1 MSFVSPVFLFLF
13 LPLFF
18 LIYYFAPGRVKLVV
32 GILGSLVFYAWGYL
46 IYIPL
51 MVGLMLFAYLV
62 ALGISRW
69 RDQKVSLYLF
79 RIGVLLIVALLVAF
93 KLWNNIRFPL
103 GLSFVTFQAIAYLW
117 EVYTKKI
124 HEEKNLI
131 NFSFYLLLFPKIP
144 VGPITRYSQLQDQ
157 IKDIHI
163 EIPQAA
169 DGLRRFIIGFAKKV
183 LIADTLAKVVTPVF
197 SLPAP
202 AISPGIAW
210 LVIISFSVQIYF
222 DFSGYT
228 DMAIGIGRMMGLRFM
243 ENFNFPYVSRS
254 IGEFWRRWH
263 ISLSSWFR
271 DLVFFPLE
279 RHRSRW
285 RGQSVNIM
293 IVFLLTGLW
302 HGITANFVAWGLFH
316 GSMLVFEGTF
326 LGRKLRNSWSPLQHF
341 YALIVIIVGWVFF
354 RSPTLQFAWVFL
366 RRLLGDGNG
375 VQPLPFSLTSPLPF
389 IEPTFIMA
397 LVAGLIFSFPIHQL
411 FDGLYKKIAAKRIL
425 PPVVFRALGD
435 LGLTFLL
442 ITSVAVMA
450 SSAFLPGLYEVF

>member
-1 MSFVSPVFLFLF
+1 M
-13 LPLFF
+13 
-18 LIYYFAPGRVKLVV
+18 
-32 GILGSLVFYAWGYL
+32 
-46 IYIPL
+46 
-51 MVGLMLFAYLV
+51 
-62 ALGISRW
+62 
-69 RDQKVSLYLF
+69 
-79 RIGVLLIVALLVAF
+79 VAF

-124 HEEKNLI
+124 HEEKNPI

-157 IKDIHI
+157 IKEIYI

-202 AISPGIAW
+202 GISPGIAW

-285 RGQSVNIM
+285 RGQSI
-293 IVFLLTGLW
+293 
-302 HGITANFVAWGLFH
+302 
-316 GSMLVFEGTF
+316 S
-326 LGRKLRNSWSPLQHF
+326 
-341 YALIVIIVGWVFF
+341 
-354 RSPTLQFAWVFL
+354 
-366 RRLLGDGNG
+366 
-375 VQPLPFSLTSPLPF
+375 
-389 IEPTFIMA
+389 
-397 LVAGLIFSFPIHQL
+397 
-411 FDGLYKKIAAKRIL
+411 
-425 PPVVFRALGD
+425 
-435 LGLTFLL
+435 
-442 ITSVAVMA
+442 
-450 SSAFLPGLYEVF
+450 

>member
-243 ENFNFPYVSRS
+243 ENFNLPYVSRS

-302 HGITANFVAWGLFH
+302 HGITANFVAWGVV
-316 GSMLVFEGTF
+316 S
-326 LGRKLRNSWSPLQHF
+326 R
-341 YALIVIIVGWVFF
+341 
-354 RSPTLQFAWVFL
+354 
-366 RRLLGDGNG
+366 
-375 VQPLPFSLTSPLPF
+375 
-389 IEPTFIMA
+389 
-397 LVAGLIFSFPIHQL
+397 
-411 FDGLYKKIAAKRIL
+411 FDACL
-425 PPVVFRALGD
+425 
-435 LGLTFLL
+435 
-442 ITSVAVMA
+442 
-450 SSAFLPGLYEVF
+450 